1 MRTTSSKASKHA
13 HASRYANEIR
23 AGQPSYSD
31 ESEIA
36 KPRRSRRSRRA
47 RLFKIMMLPTA
58 ALLVTLVLAA
68 AHFAGSKNRAAM
80 PTGNLPG
87 WHLVYSQG
95 FNGTSL
101 PPGWTAYT
109 GEPGGDPE
117 GYWDPANVTV
127 SGGELHFRT
136 TPDDDPNHPGVSST
150 GGVGFYGNPQTYGMY
165 LVRLKGDYEPGLRMS
180 NIALLWPNGNNIWPP
195 EMDFFEDS
203 GGDRSLYAATLHPG
217 PDGDDCCIV
226 RQYHKSAATQW
237 HTYGIEWTPATI
249 TYTIDGKPWGSVV
262 NSDEISS
269 PARWPSIGMNLD
281 LQSQNLGSAQP
292 SRPIE
297 TMTVAWVMEY
307 ALGSK

>member
-1 MRTTSSKASKHA
+1 MRY
-13 HASRYANEIR
+13 ASRYENEIR
-23 AGQPSYSD
+23 AGQPRDRD

-36 KPRRSRRSRRA
+36 GPGSSRRSRRV
-47 RLFKIMMLPTA
+47 RLFRIMMLPTV
-58 ALLVTLVLAA
+58 ALLVLLVLAA
-68 AHFAGSKNRAAM
+68 VHIAGSNNGNSM
-80 PTGNLPG
+80 PTGNPPG
-87 WHLVYSQG
+87 WHLVYSQD

-101 PPGWTAYT
+101 PPSWTAYT

-150 GGVGFYGNPQTYGMY
+150 GGAGFYGHPQKYGMY
-165 LVRLKGDYEPGLRMS
+165 LVRFKGDYEPGLKIS
-180 NIALLWPNGNNIWPP
+180 DIALLWPNGNNIWPP

-203 GGDRSLYAATLHPG
+203 GGDRSLYTATLHPG
-217 PDGDDCCIV
+217 PDGDDCCMA
-226 RQYHKSAATQW
+226 RQYNKNAATQW
-237 HTYGIEWTPATI
+237 HTYGIKWTPTTI
-249 TYTIDGKPWGSVV
+249 TYTIDGKPWGNVI
-262 NSDEISS
+262 NRDEISS
-269 PARWPSIGMNLD
+269 PAQWPSIDMNLD

-297 TMTVAWVMEY
+297 TMTVAWVVEY